1 MTYVTYLLTDR
12 PTCWLRRILI
22 TQQMHSLQQNDR
34 KHFSYF
40 FSQNVVLRLERPAR
54 PRAVSSD
61 TSSDRE
67 IKILPPTPHDNDN
80 PLECYQMNE
89 PAAIFFLALKS
100 GNFRGKW
107 VSIDKVGSAQ
117 YNRWETHFFVCLKHP
132 LGGLVC
138 QKNVGICV
146 IFFLDNSGKN
156 SPHTRRCASN
166 QWPRL
171 LEQQIF
177 VQRLRRTW
185 FEWMADRLSRRYF
198 ENSAPSIRR

>member
-54 PRAVSSD
+54 PRAVRSD

-107 VSIDKVGSAQ
+107 VSIDKVGSTQ
-117 YNRWETHFFVCLKHP
+117 YNRWETHFFVC
-132 LGGLVC
+132 V
-138 QKNVGICV
+138 
-146 IFFLDNSGKN
+146 
-156 SPHTRRCASN
+156 
-166 QWPRL
+166 
-171 LEQQIF
+171 
-177 VQRLRRTW
+177 
-185 FEWMADRLSRRYF
+185 
-198 ENSAPSIRR
+198 